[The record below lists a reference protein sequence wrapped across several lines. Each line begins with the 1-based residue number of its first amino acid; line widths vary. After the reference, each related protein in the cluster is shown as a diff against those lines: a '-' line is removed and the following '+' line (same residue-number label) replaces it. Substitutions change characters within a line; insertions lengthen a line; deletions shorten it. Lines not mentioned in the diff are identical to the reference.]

1 MITTCPFGTNKSGEK
16 VTLYTI
22 SNDVASVSI
31 MDLGATITSFFVKDK
46 KGEMRDIV
54 LGYEE
59 ALPYQE
65 DHDTYFGA
73 TVGRC
78 ANRIG
83 FGTFSIGD
91 ETYHLP
97 INNGP
102 HSNHGGKD
110 GFSFRM
116 FKIKAF
122 ENSLK
127 ATIISP
133 DGEEGYPGNMEFAV
147 LFTLEG
153 SELSIEY
160 FAKSDKA
167 TIANFTNHSFFN
179 LGQENILNHSLQIFS
194 DAYCENDE
202 TSLPTGSILKV
213 DDTSMDFREP
223 TILKTRIL
231 NDEPIFKM
239 AGGGLDHNFVLAFEK
254 GKMKRAASLRCDS
267 TGLCLDVYT
276 DLPGVQIYT
285 ANYANVIGKKG
296 MKCGKHSGVAIETQ
310 GFPNAPNTKH
320 FPSTIIK
327 ANEEFYSKSVYNI
340 SVIK

>member
-1 MITTCPFGTNKSGEK
+1 MITTRPFGTNKAGQK

-22 SNDVASVSI
+22 SNDAASVSI
-31 MDLGATITSFFVKDK
+31 MDLGATVTSFLVKDK
-46 KGEMRDIV
+46 NGETKDIV

-59 ALPYQE
+59 ALPYEE

-116 FKIKAF
+116 FNIEASQ
-122 ENSLK
+122 NSVK
-127 ATIISP
+127 ATIFSP
-133 DGEEGYPGNMEFAV
+133 DGEEGYPGNMELSV

-153 SELSIEY
+153 STLSIEY
-160 FAKSDKA
+160 FAKSDKD
-167 TIANFTNHSFFN
+167 TVANFTNHSFFN
-179 LGQENILNHSLQIFS
+179 LGEANILNHTLQVFS

-202 TSLPTGSILKV
+202 TSLPTGSIFKV

-223 TILKTRIL
+223 TVLKTRIL
-231 NDEPIFKM
+231 KDEPIFNL
-239 AGGGLDHNFVLAFEK
+239 AGGGLDHNFVLAFER
-254 GKMKRAASLRCDS
+254 GQMKKAASLICQS
-267 TGLCLDVYT
+267 TGLCLNVST

-285 ANYANVIGKKG
+285 ANYANVIGKGG

-327 ANEEFYSKSVYNI
+327 ANEEFYSKSVYEI
-340 SVIK
+340 TTI